1 MKSVVVTIR
10 GERYITL
17 DAAAECY
24 QCEVTWVEQ
33 VYAFGLLGRGEP
45 VGAGVAIRTSM
56 LDRLARLVA
65 LCRYQG
71 LELDTAAAF
80 LLSDEE

>member
-24 QCEVTWVEQ
+24 ECEVTWVQQ
-33 VYAFGLLGRGEP
+33 VYSFGLLGPGEQ
-45 VGAGVAIRTSM
+45 VGAGIAIRTSM
-56 LDRLARLVA
+56 LERLARIVA

-71 LELDTAAAF
+71 LELDAAAAI
-80 LLSDEE
+80 LLIDED